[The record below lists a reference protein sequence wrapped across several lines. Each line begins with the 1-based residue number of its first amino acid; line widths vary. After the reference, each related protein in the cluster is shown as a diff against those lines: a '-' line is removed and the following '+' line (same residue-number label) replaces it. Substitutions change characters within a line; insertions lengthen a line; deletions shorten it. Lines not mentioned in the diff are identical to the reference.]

1 MADPKVFKAT
11 LGHKINHDEAKD
23 NCIFGFCVHPRFGPI
38 RSIVTTEPI
47 ARGTEL
53 FVDYCRAPHPDD
65 NVDDLQRK
73 IDERLEMIK
82 LAGEEAANSGADAA
96 ASRRGAGIQATL
108 AQ

>member
-1 MADPKVFKAT
+1 MVLNIPPAMADPKVFKAT

-65 NVDDLQRK
+65 NVDD
-73 IDERLEMIK
+73 
-82 LAGEEAANSGADAA
+82 GAFV
-96 ASRRGAGIQATL
+96 
-108 AQ
+108 